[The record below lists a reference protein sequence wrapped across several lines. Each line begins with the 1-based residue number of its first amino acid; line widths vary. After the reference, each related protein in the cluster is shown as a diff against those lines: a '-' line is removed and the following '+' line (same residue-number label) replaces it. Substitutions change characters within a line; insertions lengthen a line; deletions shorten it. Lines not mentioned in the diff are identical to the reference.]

1 LVSTEREF
9 MRILGLVFSFLVTVL
24 LATLAFNYASARVA
38 TNRIAVQESWMSS
51 SEAAEPAGY
60 QAYGEGR

>member
-1 LVSTEREF
+1 

-38 TNRIAVQESWMSS
+38 TSRIPVQESWMSS
-51 SEAAEPAGY
+51 SESAAEPAGY

>member
-1 LVSTEREF
+1 
-9 MRILGLVFSFLVTVL
+9 MRILGLVFSFLLTVL

-51 SEAAEPAGY
+51 SEGAAEPGGY

>member
-1 LVSTEREF
+1 

-38 TNRIAVQESWMSS
+38 HSRIAVQESWMSS
-51 SEAAEPAGY
+51 SESGAEPAAY